1 MIDRRSAYDVI
12 IKGSGPRLNN
22 QKGAFMRIYPDN
34 FLRTTRFVTFIAIF
48 CSMTLVHASLA
59 ISASPALV
67 AQGPTTFADLAEGV
81 KDVVVNIS
89 TTQVIKENPMQ
100 PFMGPNS
107 PFREFFGDD
116 FFKRFFGENAPQGG
130 MKTHAL
136 GSGFIIDTD
145 GSILTNNHV
154 VEKASEIKIK
164 TASGKEYDAKV
175 VGRDPKTDI
184 ALIKITADGK
194 LPKAAK
200 LGDSEAIRV
209 GDWVMAVGNPFGL
222 GNTVTAGIISAKGRI
237 IGAGP
242 YDDFLQTDAAI
253 NPGNSGGPLFN
264 MNGEVVGI
272 NTAIVAQGQ
281 GIGFATPI
289 NIAKEILAQLKTG
302 KVVRGWLGIMIQ
314 DITPE
319 LAESFGITETTGVI
333 VADVVPDSP
342 AEKAGLKRGDIVKSL
357 NGKPVDNA
365 HMLSRSVAA
374 MGPES
379 STTISVLREGKAKD
393 VKVTIGT
400 MPEDT
405 GERKR
410 EGRAESPWG
419 ITVQN
424 ITPELA
430 QKHGLDEN
438 ESGVIITD
446 LKQGTAAAEARLRPG
461 DVVKEVNR
469 QKIQNIRDYNQAVQ
483 KMKKGETL
491 LLLVKRAGN
500 TFYIAIRSPKEK
512 APEQDK
518 E

>member
-1 MIDRRSAYDVI
+1 
-12 IKGSGPRLNN
+12 
-22 QKGAFMRIYPDN
+22 MRIYPEN
-34 FLRTTRFVTFIAIF
+34 FPRTTRFITFIAIL
-48 CSMTLVHASLA
+48 CSITFIHASLA
-59 ISASPALV
+59 VSASPALV
-67 AQGPTTFADLAEGV
+67 GQGPTSFADLAEGV

-100 PFMGPNS
+100 PFMGQNS

-116 FFKRFFGENAPQGG
+116 FFKKFFGENAPQSG

-136 GSGFIIDTD
+136 GSGFIIDPD
-145 GSILTNNHV
+145 GLILTNNHV

-164 TASGKEYDAKV
+164 TAAGKEYDAKV

-194 LPKAAK
+194 QLKAAK

-272 NTAIVAQGQ
+272 NTAIVAQAQ

-342 AEKAGLKRGDIVKSL
+342 AEKAGLKRGDIVKTL
-357 NGKPVDNA
+357 NGKPIENA

-379 STTISVLREGKAKD
+379 SAAIGVLREGKTKD
-393 VKVTIGT
+393 IKVSIGT
-400 MPEDT
+400 MPEDA

-410 EGRAESPWG
+410 EGKTESPWG
-419 ITVQN
+419 IAVQN

-430 QKHGLDEN
+430 QKFGLDEN
-438 ESGVIITD
+438 ESGAVITD
-446 LKQGTAAAEARLRPG
+446 LKPGTAAADARLRPG
-461 DVVKEVNR
+461 DVIKEVNR

-500 TFYIAIRSPKEK
+500 TFYIAIRSPREK

-518 E
+518 D